1 MYNHSEIEKKWSK
14 YWEENKTFKFVD
26 DLNKPKFYVLDMFP
40 YPSGKGL
47 HVGHPK
53 GYTGTDVLSRYKR
66 LKNFNVLH
74 PIGWDAFGLPAEQYA
89 LTTNNHPSEFTIKNI
104 DNFRNQLKKLG
115 FDFDYDK
122 EVNTTD
128 PNYFQWTQW
137 IFLQLYKKGLA
148 EIKEIDVN
156 WCAGLGTVLAN
167 EEVII
172 NKNGDRVSERGEFP
186 VTKKPMRQ
194 WVLKITD
201 YANKL
206 IEGLDEIDW
215 PKSLKSLQTNWI
227 GKSVGLEIDFKIKD
241 SNDCITIF
249 TTRPDTIYGVTY
261 LAIAPTHKMIKKLTT
276 NNQKEE
282 VEKYLDE
289 FNKTTS
295 RELKINNNWTGVF
308 TGSYAI
314 NPLNNDIVPI
324 YISNYVVPEFGL
336 GAVMGVPAHDE
347 TDFNFANNLKLEI
360 KQVIESDKLP
370 FIGDGKHINSNNL
383 NGLNIED
390 AKNKVINEIVNLKI
404 GKEKTNFKLKDW
416 IFSRQRYWGEPF
428 PVLFDENLEITLDEN
443 LPILLPNLQNFK
455 PSGDGQSPL
464 VNAKDWLEL
473 DINGKKY
480 IRDTNT
486 MPQWAGS
493 CWYFLGYILK
503 NEDQTYL
510 PLNSKEAKDRLKRW
524 MPVDI
529 YVGGQEHAVLHL
541 LYARF
546 WYRFLYDIGIA
557 PTKEPFYKVINQGI
571 ILGSDNEKMSKSK
584 GNIISVD
591 DVIESHGADAL
602 RLYEMFMGPF
612 TATMSWKTEAIDGV
626 RKWLDRVY
634 RLYFSHDSFRE
645 TKYINEANSEILV
658 AFNKMVKKVG
668 DDIENFHF
676 NTAISEM
683 MIFIN
688 LVYKIN
694 EFNLD
699 IMHKFAI
706 ILSCFA
712 PYLAEEINEHLGF
725 KTSICLMKWPNFNDK
740 MILQEKI
747 NIPVI
752 IDNRPRAIL
761 NVDIDTNHD
770 DLLKIALANE
780 KVQKYLGNK
789 QVKDSIFVINK
800 ILKLIL

>member
-282 VEKYLDE
+282 VKKYLDE

-546 WYRFLYDIGIA
+546 WYRFLYDIGIV

-658 AFNKMVKKVG
+658 AFNKMIKKVG

-712 PYLAEEINEHLGF
+712 PHLAEEINEHLGF
-725 KTSICLMKWPNFNDK
+725 NTSICLMKWPDFNDK

-770 DLLKIALANE
+770 DLLKIALVNE